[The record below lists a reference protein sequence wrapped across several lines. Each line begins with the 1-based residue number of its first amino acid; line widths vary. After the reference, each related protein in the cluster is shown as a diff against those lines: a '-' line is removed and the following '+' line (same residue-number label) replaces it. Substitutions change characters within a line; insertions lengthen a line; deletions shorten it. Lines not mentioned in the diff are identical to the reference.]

1 MYTMPHASN
10 MFSLEN
16 KVSLIT
22 GGGRGIGLGIAEVLA
37 GAGSDLV
44 LVARSESQLD
54 SAAAMIRER
63 YGREVETVSAD
74 LSQVGGYGR
83 IVEQTM
89 DRFGRLDVLINN
101 AGSNIRK
108 PFLEFSPEEFDT
120 VLAIQLRGAYF
131 MAQAAARQ
139 MAKAGSGKIVNLASL
154 TSKIGVPNISA
165 YGAAKGGI
173 FALTKSMALELA
185 GKGINVNAVAP
196 GYVRT
201 SMTEAAFSN
210 PNTQDWMLSRIP
222 MKRFGSPEDIGYTA
236 LFLACPASDYI
247 TGEVIFVDGGWM
259 AG

>member
-1 MYTMPHASN
+1 MPYESN
-10 MFSLEN
+10 AFSLEN
-16 KVSLIT
+16 KVSLVT

-44 LVARSESQLD
+44 LVARSESQLQ
-54 SAAAMIRER
+54 SAAEMIKER
-63 YGREVETVSAD
+63 YGREVETISAD
-74 LSQVGGYGR
+74 LSQVGGYGA

-89 DRFGRLDVLINN
+89 DRFGRLDVLVNN

-108 PFLEFSPEEFDT
+108 KFLEFEPEDFDA

-139 MAKAGSGKIVNLASL
+139 MVKAGSGKIINLASL
-154 TSKIGVPNISA
+154 TSKIAVPNISA

-173 FALTKSMALELA
+173 FSLTKSMAVELA
-185 GKGINVNAVAP
+185 PEGINVNAVAP

-210 PNTQDWMLSRIP
+210 SDTQDWMLSRIP
-222 MKRFGSPEDIGYTA
+222 MKRFGSPEDIGYAA
-236 LFLACPASDYI
+236 LFLACPASDYV
-247 TGEVIFVDGGWM
+247 TGEVIFIDGGWM
-259 AG
+259 AA